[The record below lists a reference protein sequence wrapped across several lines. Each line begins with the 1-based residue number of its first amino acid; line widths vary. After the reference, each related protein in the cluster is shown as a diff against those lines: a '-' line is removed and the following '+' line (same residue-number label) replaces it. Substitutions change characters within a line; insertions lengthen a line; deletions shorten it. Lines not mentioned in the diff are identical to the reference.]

1 MEFKG
6 NFQLGIDLLETLKE
20 EIEKVGPLKDIQL
33 QEATTIHRANISR
46 TDVAHSAQID
56 WKPKPHGLC

>member
-56 WKPKPHGLC
+56 